1 MRVLVVDDE
10 KLARTRMQLL
20 LQDCVNSGAVSISLT
35 EEAQDAL
42 AAMQAVQRNAFDL
55 VLLDIHMPGA
65 DGLKLAEELRK
76 LQRDTAIV
84 FVTAHPEHA
93 VQAFDIE
100 AVDYLTKPVNEE
112 RMVRAL
118 QKAEQFVQRC
128 RIQEGGQQKLTICH
142 RGDWIKVPLGDVL
155 YFRATDKYTS
165 VRTLQ
170 NEYLMECSLNDLQK
184 RYGEGF
190 VRAHRSALVARHCI
204 AALEQVESG
213 WVVRLHGIDDQLPV
227 SRRQL
232 ARVKAGFME

>member
-20 LQDCVNSGAVSISLT
+20 LQDCVDSGAVNISLT

-42 AAMQAVQRNAFDL
+42 AAMQAVQRSAFDL

-65 DGLKLAEELRK
+65 DGLKLAAELRK

-84 FVTAHPEHA
+84 FVTAHPQHA

-100 AVDYLTKPVNEE
+100 AVDYLTKPVSEE

-118 QKAEQFVQRC
+118 HKAEQFVQQR
-128 RIQEGGQQKLTICH
+128 RVKEKEQEQLTICH
-142 RGDWIKVPLGDVL
+142 CGDWIKVPLDDVL
-155 YFRATDKYTS
+155 CFRAVDKYTS
-165 VRTLQ
+165 VKTLQ
-170 NEYLMECSLNDLQK
+170 NEYLTEVSLNELQK
-184 RYGEGF
+184 RYTQGF
-190 VRAHRSALVARHCI
+190 VRIHRSALVARHCI
-204 AALEQVESG
+204 AALEQGGSG
-213 WVVRLHGIDDQLPV
+213 WMVRLRGVDDLLPV

-232 ARVKAGFME
+232 AQVKAIFMA